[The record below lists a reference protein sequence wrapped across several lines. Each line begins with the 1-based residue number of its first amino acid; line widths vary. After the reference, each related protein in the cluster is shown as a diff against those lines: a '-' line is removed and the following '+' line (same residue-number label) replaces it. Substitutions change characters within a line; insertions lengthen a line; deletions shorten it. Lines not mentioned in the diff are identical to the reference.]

1 MSVRLKAAIENYI
14 LEFHQGNPIRHANN
28 NFDQVHR
35 IGEHKQE
42 GDLYNIIDM
51 AGNVGNLERI
61 ITIQDQKIYAPILFY
76 AVLILFIIVMIIHYK
91 LNKRSTIV

>member
-1 MSVRLKAAIENYI
+1 
-14 LEFHQGNPIRHANN
+14 
-28 NFDQVHR
+28 
-35 IGEHKQE
+35 
-42 GDLYNIIDM
+42 M
-51 AGNVGNLERI
+51 AGNAGNLERI